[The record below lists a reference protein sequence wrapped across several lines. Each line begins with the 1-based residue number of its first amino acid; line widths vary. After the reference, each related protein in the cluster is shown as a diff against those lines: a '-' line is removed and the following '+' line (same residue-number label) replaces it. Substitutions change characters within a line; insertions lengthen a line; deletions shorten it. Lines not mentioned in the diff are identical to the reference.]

1 MSKWLHEYPFLD
13 ELPDSW
19 LNKLAEIGQ
28 PVTYEAGHRIFVEG
42 QRAEHFWLIGE
53 GLVRLD
59 IDVPGRGS
67 VLIEKLAPGSVLG
80 WSWMFP
86 PYRWHF
92 DAAAERTTR
101 AIQFHGSDV
110 LRLCREDPAAG
121 MDLMQRF
128 VAVLVERLQAT
139 RTRLLDLS
147 NTKA

>member
-1 MSKWLHEYPFLD
+1 MPDWLHEYPFLD
-13 ELPDSW
+13 ELPESW
-19 LNKLAEIGQ
+19 LSKLADVGR
-28 PVTYEAGHRIFVEG
+28 PVSYAAGHRIFVEG

-53 GLVRLD
+53 GLVALE

-67 VLIEKLAPGSVLG
+67 VLIEKLSPGSVLG

-92 DAAAERTTR
+92 DATAERTTR
-101 AIQFHGSDV
+101 AIQFHGSEV

-121 MDLMQRF
+121 FDLMQRF

-147 NTKA
+147 NTQA

>member
-1 MSKWLHEYPFLD
+1 M
-13 ELPDSW
+13 
-19 LNKLAEIGQ
+19 
-28 PVTYEAGHRIFVEG
+28 EG

-53 GLVRLD
+53 GVVALD

-67 VLIEKLAPGSVLG
+67 VLIERLSPGSVLG

-92 DAAAERTTR
+92 DATAERHTR
-101 AIQFHGSDV
+101 AIQFHGSEV

-121 MDLMQRF
+121 FDLMQRF

-139 RTRLLDLS
+139 RSRLLDIS
-147 NTKA
+147 NTGG